1 MSESNDDVVCVAECL
16 RGDTAAFGQI
26 VNRHQR
32 VLFSVALRMV
42 GNHEDAR
49 DATQNAFIRAYQRLH
64 TYDQG
69 RKFFSWI
76 YRIVVNE
83 CLNLRRGRRQHE
95 ALTDTFEAAPVRDA
109 AEVAEMNGQ
118 IDRAL
123 LELTHDQREVVVL
136 KYFLG
141 LTYEEIAE
149 TLGIPDKTV
158 KSRLFTARQRL
169 GSILTTDGRPSR

>member
-1 MSESNDDVVCVAECL
+1 MSDPNDDALCVAECL

-42 GNHEDAR
+42 GNPEDAR
-49 DATQNAFIRAYQRLH
+49 DATQNAFIRAFQRLH
-64 TYDQG
+64 TYDPG
-69 RKFFSWI
+69 RKFFSWM

-83 CLNLRRGRRQHE
+83 CLNLRRGRRVHE
-95 ALTDTFEAAPVRDA
+95 PLADTFEAAATKDPV
-109 AEVAEMNGQ
+109 EVAELNER

-123 LELTHDQREVVVL
+123 LELTDDQREVVVL

-141 LTYEEIAE
+141 LSYEEIGD
-149 TLGIPDKTV
+149 TLEIPDKTV

-169 GSILTTDGRPSR
+169 GTILIHDGRVSR